1 LEINGPPLKTKSFS
15 FYQNE
20 IPVKILESKTTVQSE
35 KRKHAVEV
43 PVFSA
48 KFNHL
53 KNKRI
58 KMVKFLANY
67 RLECDL
73 NIGGKS
79 SEDDETDVELEENE
93 DAEDEEDAEDIE
105 SDTFD
110 YNDTKKTNAKP
121 IFYTESILINSSL
134 IGFISNINF

>member
-1 LEINGPPLKTKSFS
+1 M
-15 FYQNE
+15 
-20 IPVKILESKTTVQSE
+20 
-35 KRKHAVEV
+35 EV

-58 KMVKFLANY
+58 KIVKYLANY

-73 NIGGKS
+73 NIGGIS

-105 SDTFD
+105 SDIFD
-110 YNDTKKTNAKP
+110 YNDKKKLL
-121 IFYTESILINSSL
+121 IYDSFIILKNYSL
-134 IGFISNINF
+134 ELMLKF

>member
-1 LEINGPPLKTKSFS
+1 LEFNGPTLKTKSFS

-73 NIGGKS
+73 NI
-79 SEDDETDVELEENE
+79 
-93 DAEDEEDAEDIE
+93 
-105 SDTFD
+105 
-110 YNDTKKTNAKP
+110 
-121 IFYTESILINSSL
+121 
-134 IGFISNINF
+134 